1 MITELIEL
9 IKKQNEDLKELLM
22 LLELQ
27 YKMIMEND
35 VFGLEGLVDK
45 LEQCSKRIAQ
55 EEVQRRQM
63 IGSQSINNF
72 VREMCNDELTHAYND
87 IQETLKKTSEQKK
100 TNDILLKQQLLLTNK
115 MIAMMNPNREIKT
128 YNSYGNLSK

>member
-72 VREMCNDELTHAYND
+72 VREIFLFFN
-87 IQETLKKTSEQKK
+87 
-100 TNDILLKQQLLLTNK
+100 
-115 MIAMMNPNREIKT
+115 
-128 YNSYGNLSK
+128 

>member
-9 IKKQNEDLKELLM
+9 IKRQNEDLKELLM

-27 YKMIMEND
+27 YRMIMEND
-35 VFGLEGLVDK
+35 AFGLEGLVDK
-45 LEQCSKRIAQ
+45 LAQCSKRIAQ
-55 EEVQRRQM
+55 QEVQRRQM
-63 IGSQSINNF
+63 IGSQSISNF
-72 VREMCNDELTHAYND
+72 IREMCNDELTSAYNE

-100 TNDILLKQQLLLTNK
+100 TNDILLKQQLLVTNK
-115 MIAMMNPNREIKT
+115 MLAMMNPSREIKT